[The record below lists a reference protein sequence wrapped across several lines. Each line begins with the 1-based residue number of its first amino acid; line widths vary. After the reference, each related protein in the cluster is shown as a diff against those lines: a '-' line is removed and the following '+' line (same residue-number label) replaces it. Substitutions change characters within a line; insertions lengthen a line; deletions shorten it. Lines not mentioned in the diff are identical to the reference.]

1 MSNFKFDH
9 KEFDEFLKK
18 LHALEKD
25 TDKFYEDCAKELAAR
40 LITLCVD
47 KTRVGEHKNEPGI
60 DGGTLRRG
68 WTGGKEVDPK
78 IYVQGVEVVKSGTTY
93 TITVINNTPYAA
105 YVEYGH
111 RQTPGRYVPAIG
123 KRLKKSFVPGKRM
136 LQISEQELQSMAPDV
151 LQRKMNKFLK
161 EAFNG

>member
-9 KEFDEFLKK
+9 KAFDEFQKK
-18 LHALEKD
+18 LQALEKD

-40 LITLCVD
+40 LLRLVIP
-47 KTRVGEHKNEPGI
+47 KTHIGKHENEPGI
-60 DGGTLRRG
+60 NGGTLRRG
-68 WTGGKEVDPK
+68 WTGGKKQSAKAFAESLDVK
-78 IYVQGVEVVKSGTTY
+78 KSGKTY

-123 KRLKKSFVPGKRM
+123 KRLKKGFVPGQRM
-136 LQISEQELQSMAPDV
+136 LQISEQELQSIAPGV